1 MEKKADWKELLAKAL
16 QDKRLIGA
24 GLAGL
29 GGGLVGGTLLPG
41 LIWKNPTWGKR
52 GIIGGTT
59 GALAALATLA
69 AMGKGE
75 PDNPSTAIAK
85 NFTDLAANAASVV
98 TGDRPTVSE
107 LRDMGTLTKTLKG
120 YGSNVP
126 AWLVRR
132 FRGVF
137 PDWEGLGY
145 KSERAKQREA
155 AG

>member
-59 GALAALATLA
+59 GILAALATLA

-75 PDNPSTAIAK
+75 PDSPAATVAR
-85 NFTDLAANAASVV
+85 NFTDLAANAGSVL
-98 TGDRPTVSE
+98 TGDRPTTAE
-107 LRDMGTLTKTLKG
+107 LREMGTLAKTLKG
-120 YGSNVP
+120 YGDNP
-126 AWLVRR
+126 FAWTVRR
-132 FRGVF
+132 IRGAF
-137 PDWEGLGY
+137 PD
-145 KSERAKQREA
+145 A
-155 AG
+155 